1 MTGYRAAFWALFAW
15 MVIVCIAAVF
25 GLRRVGK
32 IGMKQD

>member
-1 MTGYRAAFWALFAW
+1 
-15 MVIVCIAAVF
+15 VCLAAVF

>member
-15 MVIVCIAAVF
+15 MVIVCLTAVF